1 MSFTKSALWALVGV
15 AAAISV
21 VVPQVAQAA
30 PQTAEMAQVAQAG
43 DELERITPAVD
54 PSKPPQDQLVL
65 AVIGDYGGCG
75 VDRACASENQ
85 VADMVHSW
93 NPAYIL
99 TVGDNTYQQGRP
111 EEVVKAQAPYKADI
125 DTGKFFPIMGNH
137 DYGNGCNPE
146 SIKPSVDFFKV
157 PVAFVAGFG
166 NGLVDFLNPDVN
178 CQSASGTAKPPIYN
192 QYKNTVDNSTAAWVL
207 SGGHQP
213 IYSSGKA
220 GNNPEKAWLMTP
232 GVDLILAGHDHH
244 AEHVITSDGYNIAI
258 TGNSGEGLTPL
269 FSTAPGS
276 VYREATDF
284 GAMRLTVTKD
294 SLKAEFVTLPDNKV
308 DYYFI
313 LKKDAQGKAYVAERS
328 DWVDPNPDPG
338 QNPTPNKYSVSF
350 DLAADKSD
358 GLTYKN
364 YDDGPIEE
372 TTVDGRKAIQLQKN
386 SFGGANQL
394 YMFVDDAAISGGPYA
409 VKATFTYRSPVPGS
423 FVLQYDSATS
433 GSAYQKSAPVT
444 ISADQVNT
452 WQTAS
457 IDIPDIRFT
466 NRENGSADMR
476 LSAAANLPLAVSGV
490 KIDVAPPKPTVTHVS
505 MDFSGEPNGLNWMPY
520 ESGPA
525 HEITID
531 GRQALQVD
539 KNTFNTGNNL
549 YLVVDDKFIQ
559 GGPYDGTAT
568 IEYRSPVA
576 GSFVLQYDSAATGS
590 AYQSTPRVN
599 ISADQVNTWQTATLD
614 MPQVMFRNRQN
625 GDADMRIV
633 GANNLPFIIG
643 SMDVDIAGGED
654 EGLEDAQNAVAA
666 AEAHPSAET
675 IAAAEAAI
683 AKLPAGPDADALT
696 QRLDAVKAA
705 LDHDK
710 DKDGINDD
718 VDVTFPPGTSQ
729 ANNPSNETFSDALA
743 GGTTSGKILSRNGH
757 TLTISDAHNPSGV
770 QVNVGAGS
778 APAKFELA
786 GSAVTIALAQGS
798 YELTG
803 SGKTSTIKTVD
814 GEQAVVTV
822 NVNGTP
828 ITLTVDKGGS
838 VTYTE
843 TSANGKVTGLTGI
856 QQTGTVGIR
865 ADGMPATACAGIA
878 IQNVIVTTTG
888 NDQISGT
895 HGNDL
900 IVGRGGND
908 TVNGNDGND
917 CVTTGSGNDKITTT
931 GGDDWI
937 DAGGGNNVV
946 KAGDGTN
953 AVTTGSGN
961 DQITTGDGDDTV
973 NAGYGNNT
981 VTTGGGHDTITA
993 GSGNDGIDCG
1003 ADSDTAHAGGGNNTD
1018 VGKRC
1023 ETFGI

>member
-1 MSFTKSALWALVGV
+1 MGV
-15 AAAISV
+15 AAAITAV
-21 VVPQVAQAA
+21 IPQVAQAA
-30 PQTAEMAQVAQAG
+30 PRAAQVAQSAQATG
-43 DELERITPAVD
+43 DELERITPPAD
-54 PSKPPQDQLVL
+54 PAKPPQDQLVL

-75 VDRACASENQ
+75 VDRGCASENQ

-93 NPAYIL
+93 NPAAIL

-125 DTGKFFPIMGNH
+125 DAGKFFPIMGNH

-146 SIKPSVDFFKV
+146 SVKPSVDYFKV

-192 QYKNTVDNSTAAWVL
+192 QYKSTVDDSTAAWVL

-220 GNNPEKAWLMTP
+220 GNNPDKAWLMTP

-244 AEHVITSDGYNIAI
+244 AEHVVTSDGYNIAI
-258 TGNSGEGLTPL
+258 TGNGGEGLTPL

-276 VYREATDF
+276 VYREATEF

-294 SLKAEFVTLPDNKV
+294 SLKAEFVTLPNKV

-338 QNPTPNKYSVSF
+338 QSPTPNKYSVSF
-350 DLAADKSD
+350 DLAAGTTD

-394 YMFVDDAAISGGPYA
+394 YMFVDDDAISGGPYA
-409 VKATFTYRSPVPGS
+409 VKATFTYRSPVPGT
-423 FVLQYDSATS
+423 FALQYDSATS
-433 GSAYQKSAPVT
+433 GSAYQKSTSVT
-444 ISADQVNT
+444 IGADQVNQ

-476 LSAAANLPLAVSGV
+476 LSAPANLPLAVSGV
-490 KIDVAPPKPTVTHVS
+490 RIDVAPPKPTATHVS
-505 MDFSGEPNGLNWMPY
+505 MDFSGDPDGLNWMPY

-525 HEITID
+525 HEITVD
-531 GRQALQVD
+531 GRRALQVD

-568 IEYRSPVA
+568 IEYRSPVS

-590 AYQSTPRVN
+590 AYQSTARVT
-599 ISADQVNTWQTATLD
+599 ITAAQVNTWQTATLG

-625 GDADMRIV
+625 GNADMRIV
-633 GANNLPFIIG
+633 AANNLPIIIG
-643 SMDVDIAGGED
+643 SMGVDIAGGED
-654 EGLEDAQNAVAA
+654 EALEDAVNAVAA

-675 IAAAEAAI
+675 IQVAEAAI

-696 QRLDAVKAA
+696 RRLTAVKAIVAAQDLTAAREAVAAAEAHPSAETIRAAEAAIAKLPAGADADWLTQRLDVVRAIVQA
-705 LDHDK
+705 HDL
-710 DKDGINDD
+710 
-718 VDVTFPPGTSQ
+718 
-729 ANNPSNETFSDALA
+729 LA
-743 GGTTSGKILSRNGH
+743 GITARD
-757 TLTISDAHNPSGV
+757 LTDQAAVDDAIADLAEARAIIDRLPED
-770 QVNVGAGS
+770 QRGS
-778 APAKFELA
+778 LQE
-786 GSAVTIALAQGS
+786 SAAAAQG
-798 YELTG
+798 
-803 SGKTSTIKTVD
+803 
-814 GEQAVVTV
+814 
-822 NVNGTP
+822 
-828 ITLTVDKGGS
+828 
-838 VTYTE
+838 
-843 TSANGKVTGLTGI
+843 
-856 QQTGTVGIR
+856 R
-865 ADGMPATACAGIA
+865 
-878 IQNVIVTTTG
+878 IVE
-888 NDQISGT
+888 
-895 HGNDL
+895 
-900 IVGRGGND
+900 
-908 TVNGNDGND
+908 
-917 CVTTGSGNDKITTT
+917 
-931 GGDDWI
+931 
-937 DAGGGNNVV
+937 A
-946 KAGDGTN
+946 
-953 AVTTGSGN
+953 
-961 DQITTGDGDDTV
+961 
-973 NAGYGNNT
+973 
-981 VTTGGGHDTITA
+981 ITA
-993 GSGNDGIDCG
+993 VLAAPHQGKPAPIARPWLDLVI
-1003 ADSDTAHAGGGNNTD
+1003 ADTYGRYGKDTMQGQVMRIVAGHATGREVKTAIEEFLA
-1018 VGKRC
+1018 KQ
-1023 ETFGI
+1023 